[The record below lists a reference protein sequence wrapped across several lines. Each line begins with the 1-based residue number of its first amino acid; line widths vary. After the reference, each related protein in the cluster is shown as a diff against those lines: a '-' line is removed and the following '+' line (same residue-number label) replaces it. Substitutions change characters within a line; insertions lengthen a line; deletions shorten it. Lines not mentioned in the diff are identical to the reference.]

1 MNPSALH
8 AMCHLLNCSEAK
20 LAERLNHPEDLEK
33 AEDFLRSCQ
42 EMTTNYKQGR
52 RGGPKHYS
60 ELSKKERERLFSRY
74 KPERLFEFH
83 SLAGSAKKL
92 YAYQGFLG
100 VTVQQHYY
108 CRHRIY
114 IKHADLPCIVRR
126 LRNGQEEYYPLEVV
140 RVRPPRPKE
149 AFEAEDKSTALALQ
163 RQEDESLAHDLQ
175 FKLYTGCMT
184 TPL

>member
-1 MNPSALH
+1 MNSQPKS
-8 AMCHLLNCSEAK
+8 
-20 LAERLNHPEDLEK
+20 LE
-33 AEDFLRSCQ
+33 
-42 EMTTNYKQGR
+42 TNYKQGR

-60 ELSKKERERLFSRY
+60 ELSKKERERLFSHH
-74 KPERLFEFH
+74 KPERFFQFH

-126 LRNGQEEYYPLEVV
+126 LRNGQ
-140 RVRPPRPKE
+140 PPRPKG
-149 AFEAEDKSTALALQ
+149 ALEAEDKSMALALQ

-184 TPL
+184 TPM